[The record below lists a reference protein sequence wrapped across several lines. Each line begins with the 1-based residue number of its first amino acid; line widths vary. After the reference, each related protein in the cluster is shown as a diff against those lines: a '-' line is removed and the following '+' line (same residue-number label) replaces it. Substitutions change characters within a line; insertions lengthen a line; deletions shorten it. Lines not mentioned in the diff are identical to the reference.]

1 MTNYEI
7 NSKNLVNGSITRFQ
21 FSFGRTL
28 VKPKSFIIHNFSTFN
43 LQYNVNQY
51 NNSFSIVVGAT
62 TYAATIPQ
70 GYYQSANSLASAIQT
85 NLNSLGT
92 GLTFSCSVATL
103 TGLMTISAGS
113 AFSIIVT
120 TLENQRLIGFAKN
133 ATYSAAIT
141 YTAPSVVNLV
151 YSYFLNFKAYQ
162 MNVSTIIPI
171 DSVATSMI
179 LFQPRQKLNLMKE
192 TPSNSNY
199 TNVELTDEWDRPW
212 NFDYYMQIEISDDL
226 TTKK

>member
-7 NSKNLVNGSITRFQ
+7 NSKKLLNGIISRFQ

-28 VKPKSFIIHNFSTFN
+28 INPKTFIIHNFSTFN

-51 NNSFSIVVGAT
+51 NNSFSVIVGAN
-62 TYAATIPQ
+62 TYVATIAQ
-70 GYYQSANSLASAIQT
+70 GFYQSATSLATAIQT

-92 GLTFSCSVATL
+92 GLTFVVSVTTL

-113 AFSIIVT
+113 AFSLVISSD
-120 TLENQRLIGFAKN
+120 ENQRLMGFSKN
-133 ATYSAAIT
+133 GNYTANIS

-151 YSYFLNFKAYQ
+151 YSYFFNFKAHQ

-171 DSVATSMI
+171 DSVSTSMI
-179 LFQPRQKLNLMKE
+179 LYQPRQPLNLLKE
-192 TPSNSNY
+192 SVGKTNY
-199 TNVELTDEWDRPW
+199 TVVELTDEWDRPW
-212 NFDYYMQIEISDDL
+212 NFDYYMQIEVSDEFSQ
-226 TTKK
+226 KK